1 MVLPNDD
8 IETRLH
14 HTGMASGRKI
24 IKAGA
29 AGKGALGVVFVG
41 GVEVEHPVSGGLG

>member
-8 IETRLH
+8 IETKSH
-14 HTGMASGRKI
+14 HTGMASGRKN

-29 AGKGALGVVFVG
+29 TNKETQEKVTVG
-41 GVEVEHPVSGGLG
+41 EA